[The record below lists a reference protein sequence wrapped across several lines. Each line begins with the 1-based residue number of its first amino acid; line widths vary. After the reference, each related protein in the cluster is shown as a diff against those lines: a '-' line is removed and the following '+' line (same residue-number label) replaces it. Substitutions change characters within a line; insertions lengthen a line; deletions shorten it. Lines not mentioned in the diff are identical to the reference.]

1 MATKSRKVTTKMK
14 KNSIRKQ
21 KCTDRTIQCFWGMR
35 ISSIVQNERCKTDE
49 RGRER
54 VCRAVL
60 RWDNC
65 PHNTS

>member
-35 ISSIVQNERCKTDE
+35 ISSIVQNERCKTDV
-49 RGRER
+49 GKGISDDAQ
-54 VCRAVL
+54 VG
-60 RWDNC
+60 
-65 PHNTS
+65 